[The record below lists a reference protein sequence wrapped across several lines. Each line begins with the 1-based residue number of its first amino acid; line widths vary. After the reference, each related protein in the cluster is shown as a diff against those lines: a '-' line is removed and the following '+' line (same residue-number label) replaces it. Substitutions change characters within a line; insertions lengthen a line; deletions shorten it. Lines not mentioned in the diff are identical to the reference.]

1 MNRLFK
7 YILLLASVVCN
18 FSCEKEID
26 LNEYTV
32 TKIYYRTSDDK
43 PITQSDGWNSEFD
56 SQILADSYSADNGGC
71 LLVYGKV
78 TTFDVWFQYCS
89 TLTEINIP
97 SGIKYISED
106 AFGFC
111 SSLTSITI
119 PDSVT
124 TIGDYAFYYCTSLT
138 SVTIPESVTAIRACA
153 FFNCT
158 SLTGVTI
165 PDSVTTI
172 GDYAFYYCYRLIS
185 VYCEAIAPTSL
196 GTSVFDSNASDRK
209 IYVPLQSVEVYKSA
223 DGWKDYADAI
233 IGYDLETGEEVI
245 TNNQIWYT
253 NGSTTTPTEPYDS
266 SAFGANIV
274 SNRYDSSLECWVI
287 TFDAD
292 VKRIGVDAFF
302 ECSSLTSI
310 TIPDSVTTI
319 GDYAFSSC
327 SSLSS
332 ITIPD
337 SVTTIGDYAFSSCA
351 SLTSITIPDS
361 VTTIGDYAFSY
372 CTRLTS
378 ASIPDRVTMIR
389 AWTFSYCSS
398 LTSVTIPDSVTTIGD
413 CAFYK
418 CSSLI
423 SVTIPDS
430 VTTIGSWAFY
440 DCISL
445 TNVTIPDSVTT
456 IGSWAFFNCASLT
469 RVYCTAAVPP
479 LLGNIYVFSGNS
491 GGRIIYV
498 PAASVESYKSAEYWS
513 NYTNSIVGYDF

>member
-43 PITQSDGWNSEFD
+43 PITQSDGWNREFD

-71 LLVYGKV
+71 LLVSGNV
-78 TTFDVWFQYCS
+78 TVFGTWFRGNS
-89 TLTEINIP
+89 SLIEVSIPLVIKNI
-97 SGIKYISED
+97 SDY
-106 AFGFC
+106 AFCNC
-111 SSLTSITI
+111 SSLTNVTIGDSVTTIGSWAFYDCISLTSATI

-124 TIGDYAFYYCTSLT
+124 TIGDGAFSDCDILT
-138 SVTIPESVTAIRACA
+138 S
-153 FFNCT
+153 
-158 SLTGVTI
+158 VTI

-209 IYVPLQSVEVYKSA
+209 IYVPSQSVEVYKSA

-245 TNNQIWYT
+245 PNNQIWYT

-274 SNRYDSSLECWVI
+274 SNRYDSLLECWVI

-319 GDYAFSSC
+319 GDYAFTKMYLEALNNRNHSE
-327 SSLSS
+327 
-332 ITIPD
+332 ITKHKPLI
-337 SVTTIGDYAFSSCA
+337 IN
-351 SLTSITIPDS
+351 
-361 VTTIGDYAFSY
+361 
-372 CTRLTS
+372 
-378 ASIPDRVTMIR
+378 
-389 AWTFSYCSS
+389 TF
-398 LTSVTIPDSVTTIGD
+398 
-413 CAFYK
+413 
-418 CSSLI
+418 
-423 SVTIPDS
+423 
-430 VTTIGSWAFY
+430 
-440 DCISL
+440 
-445 TNVTIPDSVTT
+445 
-456 IGSWAFFNCASLT
+456 
-469 RVYCTAAVPP
+469 
-479 LLGNIYVFSGNS
+479 
-491 GGRIIYV
+491 
-498 PAASVESYKSAEYWS
+498 
-513 NYTNSIVGYDF
+513 